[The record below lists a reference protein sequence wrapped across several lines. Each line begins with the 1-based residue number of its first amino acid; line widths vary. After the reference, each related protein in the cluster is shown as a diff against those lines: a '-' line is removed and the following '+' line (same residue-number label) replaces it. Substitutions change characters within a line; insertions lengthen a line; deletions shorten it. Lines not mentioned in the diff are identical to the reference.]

1 MRIDVLGDVW
11 HRSKKALTLL
21 LRSKAT
27 TNWRKEGS
35 GNKIFGENRHAAYN
49 HKGYSQIQST
59 GREGEGRIWESE
71 ARAATPGSPAA
82 TTRTAPFP
90 AGSGEFRP
98 PSLVGWPPMLECNN
112 TPPPHSTQWQ

>member
-49 HKGYSQIQST
+49 HKGVLSDPKY
-59 GREGEGRIWESE
+59 REGRGGLDLGIGGKGGDAGE
-71 ARAATPGSPAA
+71 PGGDDPHRPFHQLSPAVA
-82 TTRTAPFP
+82 RLKWA
-90 AGSGEFRP
+90 
-98 PSLVGWPPMLECNN
+98 
-112 TPPPHSTQWQ
+112 

>member
-49 HKGYSQIQST
+49 HKGYSQIQ
-59 GREGEGRIWESE
+59 REEGEGWIWESE
-71 ARAATPGSPAA
+71 AKGGDGPHAPPGAAAASSFLSLARRAT
-82 TTRTAPFP
+82 
-90 AGSGEFRP
+90 
-98 PSLVGWPPMLECNN
+98 
-112 TPPPHSTQWQ
+112 

>member
-35 GNKIFGENRHAAYN
+35 GNKIFGENRHAAYD

-59 GREGEGRIWESE
+59 GRKGEGRIFEV
-71 ARAATPGSPAA
+71 
-82 TTRTAPFP
+82 
-90 AGSGEFRP
+90 
-98 PSLVGWPPMLECNN
+98 SLVWGRRRRRDLATDSC
-112 TPPPHSTQWQ
+112 